1 MKDLTRKQ
9 QALWALKEQG
19 RTRPEI
25 AAELGV
31 GKQYV
36 SNTITVIRKKLGV
49 AKGWKNRQELHS
61 VECLRPE
68 VAAAAIDAAS
78 DPTTKTQKEAIDRV
92 NQTLKDAGVPGKVT
106 YALVRRMR
114 VKYADVVTEKKR
126 LTTNEILETIDKE
139 IGLVSSYLD
148 DFVCANA
155 NLRDLG
161 LVKAA
166 LIEKRNL
173 LKGEPTIIMSDAERA
188 KLTDLLPLLI
198 EEGKR
203 RGIIIEGT
211 VVKE

>member
-9 QALWALKEQG
+9 QAIWDLKEQG
-19 RTRPEI
+19 LTRPEI
-25 AAELGV
+25 ATELGV

-68 VAAAAIDAAS
+68 IAAAAIEAAA
-78 DPTTKTQKEAIDRV
+78 DPLSKTQKAAIEKVNAELEAAGLPAKV
-92 NQTLKDAGVPGKVT
+92 NQ
-106 YALVRRMR
+106 ALVRRMM
-114 VKYADVVTEKKR
+114 VKYGNAITVKKAAS
-126 LTTNEILETIDKE
+126 TKE
-139 IGLVSSYLD
+139 IIDGLEKNIYLIDSYMD
-148 DFVCANA
+148 DKVCAEA

-161 LVKAA
+161 LVKSA

-173 LKGEPTIIMSDAERA
+173 LRGEPTTIMSTEERA
-188 KLTDLLPLLI
+188 KLKDLLPALVV
-198 EEGKR
+198 ECRR
-203 RGIIIEGT
+203 RGITIEGT